1 MSKKKEYWKKRF
13 TDLQDREQLQVDK
26 YRTKLD
32 KKYKKVIADIERD
45 IQVFYMRYAQAEGI
59 DYATARRDLSKVDMR
74 KWEVS
79 LSEYRKMALSGDF
92 ENELESMYAKSR
104 ISRLEALKTQIRANV
119 EVLHKGIKEDTGKLL
134 SNTFSDTYYRSI
146 YELQKGTGIGIN
158 FATYNQDAVNILI
171 SQPFKGG
178 NYSTRIW
185 NSETSD
191 RGKLVRELQDTLTS
205 AFIRGDSAA
214 KTIGEMTKR
223 LNTSAYNIARVVQTE
238 TAYISGQASALAY
251 KSQGV
256 ERYEFLVSLDEI
268 TCPKCRPLD
277 GKDFG
282 LDEKI
287 EFINYPPIH
296 PWCRCTTIPYYED
309 YDYGDVDTRIARAAD
324 GTVYKVPDMP
334 YEKWHDKYVEGDGQV
349 DNTLDKEDLLK
360 DTPEPKAPTDPAT
373 ILGDKIKALDVTNY
387 SSRRT
392 LAKDILTTL
401 DIDHIPIRVKSIKPN
416 GYCSFARQGSAARIQ
431 DYVLNSAD
439 QRGDNYKI
447 KTAFHE
453 AYHAKGDGLD
463 TDYFNMKDNWIMVEE
478 TFAETSA
485 HYLVGASGIAEEIAP
500 AYAEKLI
507 EMLPRMKQLDK
518 FKNCETFKDFGRI
531 AWNDRLNRVS
541 MEWKDLYGEC
551 MSIKHDWK
559 EYAKQYVPYIA
570 DNKEELVDVMLKN
583 MPGFTTY
590 RSSMIDA
597 CTKALDKISNGG
609 YIGGNEGIV
618 IRNILAI
625 SMNRLGVK

>member
-59 DYATARRDLSKVDMR
+59 DYATARRDLSKVDME

-104 ISRLEALKTQIRANV
+104 ISRLEALKTQIRAHV

-268 TCPKCRPLD
+268 TCPKCRPLE

-309 YDYGDVDTRIARAAD
+309 YDYGDVDTRIARAPD
-324 GTVYKVPDMP
+324 GTTYKVPDMT
-334 YEKWHDKYVEGDGQV
+334 YKEWHSKYVSTQEENLAATDKHFQKSVLNTPRSDILNISKQIADEIGYSVKDINLGQQRKHIV
-349 DNTLDKEDLLK
+349 GTHEYEQYVVKYKNEKKYGPSRITIPLDQ
-360 DTPEPKAPTDPAT
+360 
-373 ILGDKIKALDVTNY
+373 V
-387 SSRRT
+387 RT
-392 LAKDILTTL
+392 L
-401 DIDHIPIRVKSIKPN
+401 IDLYSGKGNPIIK
-416 GYCSFARQGSAARIQ
+416 
-431 DYVLNSAD
+431 
-439 QRGDNYKI
+439 
-447 KTAFHE
+447 
-453 AYHAKGDGLD
+453 KG
-463 TDYFNMKDNWIMVEE
+463 KWINQELI
-478 TFAETSA
+478 TSNNQV
-485 HYLVGASGIAEEIAP
+485 VGIVV
-500 AYAEKLI
+500 
-507 EMLPRMKQLDK
+507 
-518 FKNCETFKDFGRI
+518 
-531 AWNDRLNRVS
+531 NDRTGV
-541 MEWKDLYGEC
+541 EVDTTVFKIHYGKKGAH
-551 MSIKHDWK
+551 I
-559 EYAKQYVPYIA
+559 VPDYPS
-570 DNKEELVDVMLKN
+570 KK
-583 MPGFTTY
+583 
-590 RSSMIDA
+590 
-597 CTKALDKISNGG
+597 K
-609 YIGGNEGIV
+609 GGN
-618 IRNILAI
+618 
-625 SMNRLGVK
+625 KQ